1 MRIPLSASQLVTF
14 SVSSGRLAKRILTR
28 IGHAA
33 TPTVLTLLIGAAATA
48 VYGFHIKPPSGTPV
62 AFSSPM
68 LGLSLNVP
76 KNQPGGIS
84 AQFTLNGNY
93 HYDTGANSFIC
104 AISGTGLKES
114 GLKWSL
120 SVMLPVG
127 TYASDDKANDIN
139 ISDHNGPNSPLEFT
153 EYTIS
158 PLVTVSSFTFEFDWV
173 PGLDQLVSQVGA
185 SFAATFP
192 ELDVSYQPRSD
203 DHLYKQRVVPDI
215 SVTSGFKP
223 PDNDDVIDAG
233 IQPSNLNVQ
242 GSGDQGPADWMWPTV
257 QAGPVFPA
265 APGSSAPIYYAASGI
280 QIRSAHSVSGQAA
293 ENAAE
298 FSSGIFLG
306 VAGAALIGGVQE
318 FVNQLW
324 DGRRRKRPSTAGKT
338 PPPEASPPTA
348 SPEGSSAS
356 EEGQGPPGP

>member
-1 MRIPLSASQLVTF
+1 MRAPISPSQLITF
-14 SVSSGRLAKRILTR
+14 SVSSGRLAKRVLTR

-48 VYGFHIKPPSGTPV
+48 VYGFHIKPPSATPV
-62 AFSSPM
+62 VFSSPM

-76 KNQPGGIS
+76 MNEPSSINV
-84 AQFTLNGNY
+84 QFTLNGNY

-104 AISGTGLKES
+104 AISGTGLVES
-114 GLKWSL
+114 GRKWSL

-127 TYASDDKANDIN
+127 TYASDDTANNIN
-139 ISDHNGPNSPLEFT
+139 ISDDNAPNSPLKFT

-158 PLVTVSSFTFEFDWV
+158 PLVTVSQFTFEFDWR
-173 PGLDQLVSQVGA
+173 PGPDQLVSQVGA

-192 ELDVSYQPRSD
+192 ELGVSYQARSD
-203 DHLYKQRVVPDI
+203 DHFYKQRVTPDI
-215 SVTSGFKP
+215 SVTSVFNP

-233 IQPSNLNVQ
+233 IQPSNLN
-242 GSGDQGPADWMWPTV
+242 S
-257 QAGPVFPA
+257 
-265 APGSSAPIYYAASGI
+265 PGSADQNSTDWVWPAVHAEPVPSAVPSPSASTYYGAPGI

-298 FSSGIFLG
+298 FGSGIFLG

-324 DGRRRKRPSTAGKT
+324 NGRRRKRAVTAGKT
-338 PPPEASPPTA
+338 PPTDPRRGALF
-348 SPEGSSAS
+348 
-356 EEGQGPPGP
+356 